1 MAYHEA
7 GVQSETAGLE
17 GRLLAYFRNGAFDPE
32 EVNFRK
38 VKDIGMMLNVT
49 CCDDWEQ
56 VMEG

>member
-7 GVQSETAGLE
+7 GTQSETAGLE
-17 GRLLAYFRNGAFDPE
+17 GRLLIHKEDGE

-49 CCDDWEQ
+49 CCNDWEQ

>member
-7 GVQSETAGLE
+7 GTQSETAGLLIHKE
-17 GRLLAYFRNGAFDPE
+17 DGE

-38 VKDIGMMLNVT
+38 IKDIGMMLNVT

-56 VMEG
+56 VMEE